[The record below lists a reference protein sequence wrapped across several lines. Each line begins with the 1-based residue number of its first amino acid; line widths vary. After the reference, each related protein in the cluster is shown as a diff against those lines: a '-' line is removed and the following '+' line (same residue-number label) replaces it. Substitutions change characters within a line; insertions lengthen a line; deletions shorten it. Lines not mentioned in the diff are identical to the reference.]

1 MHTTPSLPEET
12 ITTWADYCRI
22 LSNAKRLRIL
32 LALHSTPA
40 PTPVTCLAKQ
50 AEMSVNHAS
59 GALVYLAGK
68 GVVERKRWGREML
81 YSLKDTAVVDF
92 LTYIKE
98 APPTDVG

>member
-12 ITTWADYCRI
+12 ITTWANHCRT

-32 LALHSTPA
+32 LALHSTPT
-40 PTPVTCLAKQ
+40 PTSVTCLAKQ

-59 GALVYLAGK
+59 GALVYLAEK
-68 GVVERKRWGREML
+68 GVVERKRLGKQML
-81 YSLKDTAVVDF
+81 YSLKDTPVVDF

-98 APPTDVG
+98 APPTDVE